1 MSESPVDESFLI
13 AAGYHGSEFCG
24 SQIQPMDVTVQ
35 GEIQEAVQDLG
46 WAHRGT
52 VRVSSRTDSG
62 VSARMN
68 LIDLQL
74 DSELMQQLDAN
85 MVLRALGDRVSSNLC
100 LWGAVKR
107 NSNIP
112 VRVASSRTYLY
123 RLDMIPGWNPG
134 ADPDKLERACEL
146 FIGNHDFS
154 AFSRPDQD
162 RTPIRTVDDCR
173 LWRRPD
179 GYVIGLVISAE
190 SFLWNQ
196 VRKVASCLMRV
207 SNDDVGPT
215 EIQQALSF
223 PETARD
229 FGRAPADALVLWQI
243 DHKDAPESWSSELP
257 STATIPL
264 SGNTEPRAFQRWRN
278 MALVEIRLML
288 EFDWTIRITR

>member
-85 MVLRALGDRVSSNLC
+85 MVLRALGDRVTSNLC

-196 VRKVASCLMRV
+196 VRKIASCLMRV

>member
-243 DHKDAPESWSSELP
+243 NHQDAPESWSSELP
-257 STATIPL
+257 STAVIPL
-264 SGNTEPRAFQRWRN
+264 SENTEPRVFQRWRN

>member
-1 MSESPVDESFLI
+1 
-13 AAGYHGSEFCG
+13 
-24 SQIQPMDVTVQ
+24 
-35 GEIQEAVQDLG
+35 
-46 WAHRGT
+46 
-52 VRVSSRTDSG
+52 
-62 VSARMN
+62 MN

-196 VRKVASCLMRV
+196 VRK
-207 SNDDVGPT
+207 
-215 EIQQALSF
+215 
-223 PETARD
+223 
-229 FGRAPADALVLWQI
+229 
-243 DHKDAPESWSSELP
+243 
-257 STATIPL
+257 
-264 SGNTEPRAFQRWRN
+264 
-278 MALVEIRLML
+278 
-288 EFDWTIRITR
+288 

>member
-1 MSESPVDESFLI
+1 
-13 AAGYHGSEFCG
+13 
-24 SQIQPMDVTVQ
+24 
-35 GEIQEAVQDLG
+35 
-46 WAHRGT
+46 
-52 VRVSSRTDSG
+52 
-62 VSARMN
+62 MN

-74 DSELMQQLDAN
+74 DNELMQQLDAN
-85 MVLRALGDRVSSNLC
+85 VVMRALGDRISSNLC
-100 LWGAVKR
+100 LWGAIR
-107 NSNIP
+107 RHSTIP

-162 RTPIRTVDDCR
+162 RAPIRTVDDCR

-179 GYVIGLVISAE
+179 GYVIGLIISAE

-196 VRKVASCLMRV
+196 VRKIASCLMRV
-207 SNDDVGPT
+207 SNDDVELT

-243 DHKDAPESWSSELP
+243 DHQDAPESWSSELP
-257 STATIPL
+257 STAVIPL

>member
-1 MSESPVDESFLI
+1 MSEGPVGESFLI

-24 SQIQPMDVTVQ
+24 SQIQPEDVTVQ

-46 WAHRGT
+46 WAHRGAI
-52 VRVSSRTDSG
+52 RVSSRTDSG

-74 DSELMQQLDAN
+74 DSELMEQLDTN
-85 MVLRALGDRVSSNLC
+85 MVLRALGDRVTSNLC
-100 LWGAVKR
+100 LWDAVKR
-107 NSNIP
+107 NSTIP

-162 RTPIRTVDDCR
+162 RAPIRTVDDCR

-179 GYVIGLVISAE
+179 GYVIGLIISAE

-196 VRKVASCLMRV
+196 VRKIASCLMRV
-207 SNDDVGPT
+207 SNDDVEPT

-243 DHKDAPESWSSELP
+243 DHQDAPESWSSELP
-257 STATIPL
+257 STAVIPL

>member
-196 VRKVASCLMRV
+196 VRKIASCLMRV
-207 SNDDVGPT
+207 SNDDVGPK

>member
-1 MSESPVDESFLI
+1 MSEGPVGESFLI

-24 SQIQPMDVTVQ
+24 SQIQPEDVTVQ

-74 DSELMQQLDAN
+74 DSELMEQLDAN

-100 LWGAVKR
+100 LWDAVKR
-107 NSNIP
+107 HSTIP

-162 RTPIRTVDDCR
+162 RAPIRTVDDCR

-179 GYVIGLVISAE
+179 GYVIGLIISAE

-196 VRKVASCLMRV
+196 VRKIASCLMRV
-207 SNDDVGPT
+207 SNDDVEPT

-243 DHKDAPESWSSELP
+243 DHQDAPESWSSELP

-264 SGNTEPRAFQRWRN
+264 SGNTGA
-278 MALVEIRLML
+278 
-288 EFDWTIRITR
+288 

>member
-1 MSESPVDESFLI
+1 
-13 AAGYHGSEFCG
+13 
-24 SQIQPMDVTVQ
+24 MDVTVQ

-74 DSELMQQLDAN
+74 DSELMQQLDAK

-107 NSNIP
+107 NSTIP

>member
-1 MSESPVDESFLI
+1 
-13 AAGYHGSEFCG
+13 
-24 SQIQPMDVTVQ
+24 
-35 GEIQEAVQDLG
+35 
-46 WAHRGT
+46 
-52 VRVSSRTDSG
+52 
-62 VSARMN
+62 
-68 LIDLQL
+68 
-74 DSELMQQLDAN
+74 
-85 MVLRALGDRVSSNLC
+85 
-100 LWGAVKR
+100 
-107 NSNIP
+107 
-112 VRVASSRTYLY
+112 
-123 RLDMIPGWNPG
+123 MIPGWNPG
-134 ADPDKLERACEL
+134 SDPDKLERACEL

-179 GYVIGLVISAE
+179 GYVIGLIISAE

-196 VRKVASCLMRV
+196 VRKIASCLMLV

-243 DHKDAPESWSSELP
+243 DHQDAPESWSSELP
-257 STATIPL
+257 STAVMPL

>member
-1 MSESPVDESFLI
+1 
-13 AAGYHGSEFCG
+13 
-24 SQIQPMDVTVQ
+24 
-35 GEIQEAVQDLG
+35 
-46 WAHRGT
+46 
-52 VRVSSRTDSG
+52 
-62 VSARMN
+62 MN

-74 DSELMQQLDAN
+74 DSELMEQLDAN
-85 MVLRALGDRVSSNLC
+85 MVLRALGDRVTSNLC
-100 LWGAVKR
+100 LWDAVKR
-107 NSNIP
+107 HSTIP

-134 ADPDKLERACEL
+134 ADPDKLERACKL

-173 LWRRPD
+173 LWMRPD
-179 GYVIGLVISAE
+179 GYVIGLIISAE

-196 VRKVASCLMRV
+196 VRKIASCLMRV
-207 SNDDVGPT
+207 SNDDVGPK

-243 DHKDAPESWSSELP
+243 DHQDAPESWSSELP
-257 STATIPL
+257 STAVIPL
-264 SGNTEPRAFQRWRN
+264 SGNTEPRVFQRWRN

-288 EFDWTIRITR
+288 EFDWTSRIIR